1 MPGPNTISSA
11 SSMAARTSGS
21 VATSAGFKPTRRVRL
36 RARGICDSPSTMVPS
51 VNSAHNTTSWATDG
65 STRPRMFSTL
75 LVSFTALSRSPV
87 TPARLAMNRLP
98 NAWPS
103 SAPPWKRY
111 SNSWVISGSDSA
123 SATRQSRMSPGGR
136 MPSSRRSRPE
146 LPPSSNTVTTAVRL
160 LVNSF
165 SPRSSVESPVPP
177 PMTTM
182 RGPRRRWR
190 CWARTSTSWC
200 WPGGRRAPAM
210 ARTVPC
216 RPANTASNP
225 PPMNATP
232 SQLGDSAPRLQVST
246 APARRNIENSIQP
259 SGRTLTMSRTPADSN
274 KMPAAISTTHR
285 FTPSPGASHWA
296 RRRSLVGT
304 GLLLPDVAM
313 PHRNAV
319 AAAREVLRQFIRQ
332 DHRAVFASR
341 TPQRHCQMRLALF
354 HVVRQEIIHQ
364 RGQMAHKLLRRR
376 RAEHKTADLRA
387 AAGQGTQ
394 RFVVVRVRQEPHIEH
409 EIGVERDAILISE
422 RDHGDGQGGRVRS
435 PHERVHDG
443 VPQFSHAQCRRI
455 DDLTRFPFHRLQPVP
470 LRADA
475 IHDAAGLGQRV
486 LPAGFLEAADQHVI
500 GGIEK
505 QNDIVQ
511 AHRLEMAQRS
521 EEIVEELT
529 PAHVDGQGS
538 ASYAPLGL
546 QTEFD
551 ELWQQRRG
559 QVVHAEEAEVLKHLH
574 RVRLSGAG

>member
-1 MPGPNTISSA
+1 
-11 SSMAARTSGS
+11 
-21 VATSAGFKPTRRVRL
+21 
-36 RARGICDSPSTMVPS
+36 MVPS
-51 VNSAHNTTSWATDG
+51 VNSAHNTTSWAADG

-165 SPRSSVESPVPP
+165 SPRSSVERPVPP

-190 CWARTSTSWC
+190 CGARTSTSWC
-200 WPGGRRAPAM
+200 RPGGRRAPAM

-246 APARRNIENSIQP
+246 ATARRNIENSIQP

-274 KMPAAISTTHR
+274 TMPAAINT
-285 FTPSPGASHWA
+285 A
-296 RRRSLVGT
+296 
-304 GLLLPDVAM
+304 
-313 PHRNAV
+313 
-319 AAAREVLRQFIRQ
+319 
-332 DHRAVFASR
+332 
-341 TPQRHCQMRLALF
+341 QRL
-354 HVVRQEIIHQ
+354 
-364 RGQMAHKLLRRR
+364 
-376 RAEHKTADLRA
+376 
-387 AAGQGTQ
+387 
-394 RFVVVRVRQEPHIEH
+394 VVVRVGQEPHVEH
-409 EIGVERDAILISE
+409 EVGVERNAIFVPKRE
-422 RDHGDGQGGRVRS
+422 HGDGECDRVRTA
-435 PHERVHDG
+435 HERVHDR
-443 VPQFSHAQCRRI
+443 VAQFAHAEGGRV
-455 DDLTRFPFHRLQPVP
+455 DDLVGFLFHGLQPVP
-470 LRADA
+470 LGTDA
-475 IHDAAGLGQRV
+475 VHDAARLGQGV
-486 LPAGFLEAADQHVI
+486 LAARLFKAADQHIV
-500 GGIEK
+500 GRIEEED
-505 QNDIVQ
+505 DIVQ
-511 AHRLEMAQRS
+511 PHRFKGVQRG
-521 EEIVEELT
+521 EQIVEKLP
-529 PAHVDGQGS
+529 PARVDGQRR
-538 ASYAPLGL
+538 ALDTTFRL
-546 QTEFD
+546 QAEFG
-551 ELWQQRRG
+551 ELRQQRRR

-574 RVRLSGAG
+574 GVRLPRAG

>member
-1 MPGPNTISSA
+1 M
-11 SSMAARTSGS
+11 
-21 VATSAGFKPTRRVRL
+21 RL

-51 VNSAHNTTSWATDG
+51 VNSAHNTTSWAADG

-165 SPRSSVESPVPP
+165 SPRSSVERPVPP

-190 CWARTSTSWC
+190 CCARTSTSWC

-225 PPMNATP
+225 PPMNTTP

-274 KMPAAISTTHR
+274 KMPAAISTTQR

-313 PHRNAV
+313 PDRDAV
-319 AAAREVLRQFIRQ
+319 APAGKVVGQCIRQ
-332 DHRAVFASR
+332 HHRTVFASR
-341 TPQRHCQMRLALF
+341 APERHRQVGLALF
-354 HVVRQEIIHQ
+354 HILRQQIVHQ
-364 RGQMAHKLLRRR
+364 LGQVAHELLRRGGV
-376 RAEHKTADLRA
+376 EHKVADLRA
-387 AAGQGTQ
+387 VAGQGAQ
-394 RFVVVRVRQEPHIEH
+394 RLV
-409 EIGVERDAILISE
+409 
-422 RDHGDGQGGRVRS
+422 
-435 PHERVHDG
+435 
-443 VPQFSHAQCRRI
+443 
-455 DDLTRFPFHRLQPVP
+455 
-470 LRADA
+470 
-475 IHDAAGLGQRV
+475 
-486 LPAGFLEAADQHVI
+486 EAADQHIV
-500 GGIEK
+500 GRIEEED
-505 QNDIVQ
+505 DIVQ
-511 AHRLEMAQRS
+511 PHRFKGVQRG
-521 EEIVEELT
+521 EQIVEKLP
-529 PAHVDGQGS
+529 PARVDGQRR
-538 ASYAPLGL
+538 ALDTTFRL
-546 QTEFD
+546 QAEFG
-551 ELWQQRRG
+551 ELRQQRRR

-574 RVRLSGAG
+574 GVRLPRAG